1 MEPATPTGPRHR
13 DKSVSL
19 LISPAEGVHSPKRP
33 AHLTGFN
40 ECGLL
45 STQCQLPGMAHLLL
59 ESLMQSS
66 RWTTPTIHPSGRLR
80 RACFERRS
88 VRELR
93 QHLFRIP
100 LWVSRRVNQQRST
113 VVSPPRAIL
122 NIFPKVEDGERP
134 RLPDRQ
140 RFQFWRRLPQ
150 TR

>member
-1 MEPATPTGPRHR
+1 MPIAGNGPPTLGIPDAVIQMDNADDTPEW
-13 DKSVSL
+13 K
-19 LISPAEGVHSPKRP
+19 IAK
-33 AHLTGFN
+33 
-40 ECGLL
+40 GLF
-45 STQCQLPGMAHLLL
+45 
-59 ESLMQSS
+59 
-66 RWTTPTIHPSGRLR
+66 R
-80 RACFERRS
+80 RRS